1 MQILCMH
8 AFILFVKQEHVK
20 KMDEDID
27 SVNLSKE
34 LKGNTL
40 IIYWFLLR
48 SDESYSA
55 REIQRRTG
63 ISSPSLAAHHLNRLI
78 DLGLVKKDQHGEYSV
93 ARRVSPGLLSLF
105 SGRGKSFVPRFVFY
119 AVLSSGLLLSTAYMF
134 YDRLDTAAV
143 LLILVLVVFSIIF
156 WLESL
161 RVWRIQPI

>member
-1 MQILCMH
+1 
-8 AFILFVKQEHVK
+8 
-20 KMDEDID
+20 MDEDTD
-27 SVNLSKE
+27 SVDLQKE

-55 REIQRRTG
+55 REIQRKTG
-63 ISSPSLAAHHLNRLI
+63 VSSPSLALHHLNRLI

-93 ARRVSPGLLSLF
+93 AQRVSPGLLSLF
-105 SGRGKSFVPRFVFY
+105 SGKGKSFVPRFMFY
-119 AVLSSGLLLSTAYMF
+119 ALLSSGLLLSAVYMF

-143 LLILVLVVFSIIF
+143 LLIMALAIFSVIF

-161 RVWRIQPI
+161 RIWRIQPI